1 MGEGRIKLRVF
12 PPSLS
17 QGVCQPTSADEYARI
32 EKIVAV
38 SNLMLAI
45 NSASNFIIYM
55 LRYGSV

>member
-12 PPSLS
+12 PPSLTT

-55 LRYGSV
+55 LR